1 MSSAAVA
8 VSHTFSLSFSLSF
21 LYLPVCSVCWRQV
34 SACFVESV
42 SFVDVLHATGKINV
56 LTQAESGITPEGH
69 FDTEAQRRFIS
80 GSAAATQAV
89 QAFLAAQGVFHA
101 DDLLELAAR
110 DLPKLLRDA
119 AAWTPHR
126 LLSQRTIGANIAFY
140 LAIWRAKKKDS
151 PLTPHIQLNIDRAP
165 ILAVAHVNSGYS

>member
-1 MSSAAVA
+1 M
-8 VSHTFSLSFSLSF
+8 
-21 LYLPVCSVCWRQV
+21 
-34 SACFVESV
+34 
-42 SFVDVLHATGKINV
+42 
-56 LTQAESGITPEGH
+56 
-69 FDTEAQRRFIS
+69 
-80 GSAAATQAV
+80 

-140 LAIWRAKKKDS
+140 LAICYLAREKKKDF
-151 PLTPHIQLNIDRAP
+151 PLTEMF
-165 ILAVAHVNSGYS
+165 V